1 MNFQPISTVFIRL
14 KFHRL
19 HENFIELQFSKPNT
33 IHIGNSHLF
42 FAFAVN
48 TWAKNSHL
56 FHWFFRTEFLWLSRR
71 KVSTFAI
78 KEFRKIP
85 TENYSTHRIS
95 AFVLIKNL
103 RSNSFCM
110 ELVLRDYGERDTVT
124 SNSKNW
130 FFNSKQFLR
139 RQSTTATEKN
149 NNQVNEMRNND
160 GREKN
165 LNIKPGKI
173 KTQIG

>member
-1 MNFQPISTVFIRL
+1 M
-14 KFHRL
+14 
-19 HENFIELQFSKPNT
+19 
-33 IHIGNSHLF
+33 
-42 FAFAVN
+42 
-48 TWAKNSHL
+48 
-56 FHWFFRTEFLWLSRR
+56 
-71 KVSTFAI
+71 
-78 KEFRKIP
+78 
-85 TENYSTHRIS
+85 
-95 AFVLIKNL
+95 LIKNL

-173 KTQIG
+173 KTQIE